1 MPTLAQRDASG
12 TFALRDGERHE
23 VESRR
28 TRTAK
33 VFRCVETPEDMAAGL
48 HRYRVGCQ
56 IGPVH
61 YPDDV
66 FAERPR
72 WREIDCEIRRAGK
85 DDDADYTMTECGY
98 QFRAW
103 QGKATGKSAAAKA
116 LSYIGEFSRG
126 GAAYRMAPLSLSW
139 RAADGAEE
147 AIASPVAGI
156 EPVLDADGYSITWP
170 DAFGKGLDYG
180 YNTRPDHF
188 FKALTVRDRKALPDP
203 KRLRPTHLV
212 LRLWVSWDGD
222 GAPDNG
228 LPAVA
233 AEYRGDSKGAAA
245 RHTPQARYAHKRTDG
260 RECFWLREPEAWDSA
275 EEPRRWPLEWWYEAR
290 GQEVVLAL
298 ALPVEALE
306 SAQYPLVMDTAIDEE
321 QVGASADDGF
331 SQGSTYPGYE
341 SMQLVQYMV
350 SMGRGYLWYT
360 SGFRFTVPLAQGMA
374 ITSAALSL
382 RAHATRSDDIDV
394 HWYCE
399 DSDDSSSFSKDNMP
413 GGTVYNNRTSATVHW
428 ELTTDVAAGTWY
440 TTPDL
445 SALVEEVVTRAGW
458 SSGSGMSFIAVAD
471 AEQPNHK
478 YLTWSSYDYR
488 YGAKLNVSYTV
499 PALKAYPGVAA
510 SSPAAHAPART
521 PGAVAS
527 LPAIAQ
533 STPTAYVVSAD
544 SDQDAIAALAQ
555 SAPIAWVPVR
565 LPGAVVALPG
575 IAQGTATAL
584 DGTALPGT
592 ALALPALA
600 QVLAQGYDPAAAPG
614 AVTAIAALAQSVGA
628 AYVPGATPGAVV
640 ALPGIAQGTA
650 TALDGVAL
658 PGTVAIAAGIAQAIA
673 EAYAAGAVPGAV
685 VVLPGRAETVAQGY
699 DPAAAPGAVTAIAAL
714 AQSIADGY
722 DVTAAPGAVVVLPGL
737 AQSVALGYNTAA
749 EIVPLIDG
757 DTLIIDLAPAVL
769 RVGIDP
775 DTLTVD
781 LTSQTLIVG

>member
-1 MPTLAQRDASG
+1 M
-12 TFALRDGERHE
+12 
-23 VESRR
+23 
-28 TRTAK
+28 
-33 VFRCVETPEDMAAGL
+33 
-48 HRYRVGCQ
+48 
-56 IGPVH
+56 
-61 YPDDV
+61 
-66 FAERPR
+66 
-72 WREIDCEIRRAGK
+72 RACD
-85 DDDADYTMTECGY
+85 DDDADWAMVECGY
-98 QFRAW
+98 TARFWENR
-103 QGKATGKSAAAKA
+103 ATGKAREARE

-126 GAAYRMAPLSLSW
+126 GATYRMAPLSLSW
-139 RAADGAEE
+139 LAADGAEE
-147 AIASPVAGI
+147 SIARPVTGI
-156 EPVLDADGYSITWP
+156 DAVLDADGYSITWP

-212 LRLWVSWDGD
+212 LRLWVSWDGA

-233 AEYRGDSKGAAA
+233 AEYRGSKGSIT
-245 RHTPQARYAHKRTDG
+245 RHTPQTRYAHTRADG

-275 EEPRRWPLEWWYEAR
+275 EEPRRWQLEWWYETR
-290 GQEVVLAL
+290 GKEVVLAL

-321 QVGASADDGF
+321 QVGASTDDGY
-331 SQGSTYPGYE
+331 SSGSTYPGYA
-341 SMQLVQYMV
+341 SVGLVQYMV
-350 SMGRGYLWYT
+350 YMGRGYNIWYT

-382 RAHATRSDDIDV
+382 RAYATRSDDIDV

-399 DSDDSSSFSKDNMP
+399 DSDDSSSFSTDNMP

-428 ELTTDVAAGTWY
+428 ELTTDVAGGTWY
-440 TTPDL
+440 TTPDV

-471 AEQPNHK
+471 AEHPNYK
-478 YLTWSSYDYR
+478 YLTWSSYDGG
-488 YGAKLNVSYTV
+488 YGAKLNVSYSV

-527 LPAIAQ
+527 LSAIAQ
-533 STPTAYVVSAD
+533 STPTAYVTTAGGVQSAD
-544 SDQDAIAALAQ
+544 AAWAQ
-555 SAPIAWVPVR
+555 RTPTAWVPVR

-600 QVLAQGYDPAAAPG
+600 QVLAQGYDSAAAPG
-614 AVTAIAALAQSVGA
+614 AITAIAALAQSVGA

-640 ALPGIAQGTA
+640 VLPGIAQGTA

-699 DPAAAPGAVTAIAAL
+699 DPAAAAGAVTAIAAL
-714 AQSIADGY
+714 AQSVG
-722 DVTAAPGAVVVLPGL
+722 AAYVPGATPGAVVVLPGL

-749 EIVPLIDG
+749 APGVVTALAGIGLHDPAAYGAVAAGAAAIALPGRAVSQAWGYAPTALPGLVWVIADAALHVGYAYDVIMGVQMPAEGLLVIGCTGLDVDATARALLARSETELQVDG
-757 DTLIIDLAPAVL
+757 TAWQRMA
-769 RVGIDP
+769 RR
-775 DTLTVD
+775 
-781 LTSQTLIVG
+781 